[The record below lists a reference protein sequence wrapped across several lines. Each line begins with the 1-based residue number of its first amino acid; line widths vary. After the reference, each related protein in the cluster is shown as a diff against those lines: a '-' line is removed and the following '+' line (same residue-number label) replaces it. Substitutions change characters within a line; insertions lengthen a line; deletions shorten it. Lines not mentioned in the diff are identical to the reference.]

1 MTQRLSL
8 AGAVPREPETP
19 AGRNGF
25 RLTGKH
31 VLAMFIV
38 FFAVVAAVN
47 VVMMRIAVTTFSGVE
62 SETPY
67 KNGLA
72 YNTRLDAARRQA
84 ALGWSIDARVQR
96 AADGRATVTV
106 EAKDKAGRPITDLT
120 GIVRFERPT
129 DKRMDRQGDIVS
141 VGGGRYAADIDGIG
155 VGVWE
160 VVVLFGEGGPTEF
173 ESRNRLEL
181 Q

>member
-8 AGAVPREPETP
+8 AGAALREPETP

-31 VLAMFIV
+31 VLAMFVV
-38 FFAVVAAVN
+38 FFGVVLAVN

-84 ALGWSIDARVQR
+84 ALGWSVDAKVQR
-96 AADGRATVTV
+96 ATDGTATIAV
-106 EAKDKAGRPITDLT
+106 EARDRSGRPITDLT

-129 DKRMDRQGDIVS
+129 DKRMDRQGDIVPS
-141 VGGGRYAADIDGIG
+141 GGGRYTARIDGVGIG
-155 VGVWE
+155 VWD

-173 ESRNRLEL
+173 ESRNRVEL
-181 Q
+181 N

>member
-8 AGAVPREPETP
+8 AGARLREPETP

-31 VLAMFIV
+31 VIVMFAL
-38 FFAVVAAVN
+38 FFAVVLAVN
-47 VVMMRIAVTTFSGVE
+47 VVMMRIAITTFSGVE

-72 YNTRLDAARRQA
+72 YNTRLDAARQQA
-84 ALGWSIDARVQR
+84 ALGWSVDARVQR
-96 AADGRATVTV
+96 TDDGHVSVSV
-106 EAKDKAGRPITDLT
+106 EARDKAGRAITDLT
-120 GIVRFERPT
+120 GVVRFERPT
-129 DKRMDRQGDIVS
+129 DKRLDRETAIAP
-141 VGGGRYAADIDGIG
+141 GGAGRYTAELDGIG

-173 ESRNRLEL
+173 ESRNRIEL
-181 Q
+181 H

>member
-8 AGAVPREPETP
+8 AGGVPREPETP

-38 FFAVVAAVN
+38 FFGVVLAVN

-72 YNTRLDAARRQA
+72 YNTRLDSAKRQA
-84 ALGWSIDARVQR
+84 TLGWTVDARVTR
-96 AADGRATVTV
+96 ALDGRTTVV
-106 EAKDKAGRPITDLT
+106 VDAKDKSGRAITDLA

-129 DKRMDRQGDIVS
+129 DKRMDRQADIVRA
-141 VGGGRYAADIDGIG
+141 GGGRYTAELAG
-155 VGVWE
+155 VGAGLWE

>member
-1 MTQRLSL
+1 MKQRLSL
-8 AGAVPREPETP
+8 AGAIPREPETP

-25 RLTGKH
+25 RLTGRH
-31 VLAMFIV
+31 VLALFV
-38 FFAVVAAVN
+38 LFFGVVLAVN
-47 VVMMRIAVTTFSGVE
+47 VVMMRIAITTFSGVE

-72 YNTRLDAARRQA
+72 YNTRLDGARRQA
-84 ALGWSIDARVQR
+84 ALGWSVDARVQR
-96 AADGRATVTV
+96 SADGHVSVAV
-106 EAKDKAGRPITDLT
+106 EAKDKAGKAITDLT

-129 DKRMDRQGDIVS
+129 DKRLDREVEIVAK
-141 VGGGRYAADIDGIG
+141 GGGRYAAEIDGIG
-155 VGVWE
+155 VGLWE

-181 Q
+181 N

>member
-8 AGAVPREPETP
+8 AGAGLREPETP

-25 RLTGKH
+25 RLTGRH
-31 VLAMFIV
+31 VFAMFAAFFGVIV
-38 FFAVVAAVN
+38 AVN

-72 YNTRLDAARRQA
+72 YNTRLDAAKRQA
-84 ALGWSIDARVQR
+84 ALGWTVDARVQR
-96 AADGRATVTV
+96 SEDGRATVTV
-106 EAKDKAGRPITDLT
+106 QAKDKAGRPIGDLT

-129 DKRMDRQGDIVS
+129 DKRMDRQGDIVR
-141 VGGGRYAADIDGIG
+141 VGGGGYTAQIDGVG
-155 VGVWE
+155 VGVWD

-181 Q
+181 K